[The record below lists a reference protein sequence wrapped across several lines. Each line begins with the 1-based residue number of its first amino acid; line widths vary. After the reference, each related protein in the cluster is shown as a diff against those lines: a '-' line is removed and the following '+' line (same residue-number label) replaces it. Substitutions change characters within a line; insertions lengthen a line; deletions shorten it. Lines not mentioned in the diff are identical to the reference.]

1 MLKCVA
7 LLLLWAGESNAFQR
21 LPVPLHQQHHRRG
34 LSLGMA
40 MDDFLT
46 RKLDGIKR
54 TFDALTERLAD
65 PDVAN
70 DRKQMLVLSR
80 ERAGMEKTVEAYA
93 EWCDLEAERK
103 GLVEMDQSGELD
115 AEMRDMVRGE
125 QRELEGRMGG
135 LEKSITMM
143 LLPSDPNDDRNVMLE
158 VRAGTGG
165 DEASLWAGDLV
176 TVYSKYAEGE
186 GWRVE
191 HISETEGEV
200 GGYKTCVLQITGSYV
215 YSKLK
220 YEVREM
226 LTVPWGNL
234 VPPPTYVAPPPVS
247 SLCWPGRCPPGAAR
261 ACDGQRGQGAD
272 VHGHGGRDARGGR
285 GRSRDRH
292 GRRRDEDGA
301 LVRSWCVAVVRYDMA
316 TPLCV

>member
-1 MLKCVA
+1 
-7 LLLLWAGESNAFQR
+7 
-21 LPVPLHQQHHRRG
+21 
-34 LSLGMA
+34 MA

-80 ERAGMEKTVEAYA
+80 ERAGIEKTVAAYA

-115 AEMRDMVRGE
+115 AEMREMVRGE
-125 QRELEGRMGG
+125 QRELEGRMEG
-135 LEKSITMM
+135 LEKAITMM

-176 TVYSKYAEGE
+176 TVYSKYAENE
-186 GWRVE
+186 GWKVE

-220 YEVREM
+220 YEVRSTPFFPSSDEAHR
-226 LTVPWGNL
+226 PCAGNS
-234 VPPPTYVAPPPVS
+234 PVCHL
-247 SLCWPGRCPPGAAR
+247 LC
-261 ACDGQRGQGAD
+261 ACVRY
-272 VHGHGGRDARGGR
+272 
-285 GRSRDRH
+285 
-292 GRRRDEDGA
+292 GRRGCTGCS
-301 LVRSWCVAVVRYDMA
+301 VC
-316 TPLCV
+316 P